1 MVIKKKINENQ
12 LKRIITESVKRILK
26 EMDEIEPGF
35 GDYSDDIPPQGFYIC
50 SETNYNYGNVETW
63 IGDENDAQE
72 CRQCS
77 EGSAYGPFSTY
88 EEAEQYAEENG
99 MNLGS
104 EDYANNFR
112 NALQDTFGDSLN
124 ENRLR
129 KIVAKSVRKTLNEAF
144 TNIEQSLDPQIIKAI
159 ENVAKSYVPNNH
171 YDAYK
176 ELLFLKKN
184 GYRVRGGEVI
194 NSDGKSVAKFV
205 FKYGNKKR
213 NLECPIIGVK
223 VDFM

>member
-1 MVIKKKINENQ
+1 MKQTIKINENQ
-12 LKRIITESVKRILK
+12 LKQIVNESVKKVLN
-26 EMDEIEPGF
+26 EI
-35 GDYSDDIPPQGFYIC
+35 DDI
-50 SETNYNYGNVETW
+50 
-63 IGDENDAQE
+63 
-72 CRQCS
+72 
-77 EGSAYGPFSTY
+77 
-88 EEAEQYAEENG
+88 
-99 MNLGS
+99 
-104 EDYANNFR
+104 
-112 NALQDTFGDSLN
+112 
-124 ENRLR
+124 
-129 KIVAKSVRKTLNEAF
+129 